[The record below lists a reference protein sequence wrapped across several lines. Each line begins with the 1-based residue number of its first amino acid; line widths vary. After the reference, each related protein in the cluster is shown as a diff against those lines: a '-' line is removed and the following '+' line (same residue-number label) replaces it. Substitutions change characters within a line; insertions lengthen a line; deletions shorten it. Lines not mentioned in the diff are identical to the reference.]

1 MKVTEQNFINQIIHG
16 NEKALEYCMLHYGG
30 LVKTVVRRHLGDLS
44 RFEDECINDVFF
56 AVWQHADSYRSDKNS
71 FANWIAGVARL
82 KALDCRRRY
91 ARHLLEVS
99 FDDSMKEDVNES
111 EAWETPELAVL
122 EAEISRETREMLDC
136 LRPADRELF
145 IRLYMEE
152 EDMESV
158 SRSTGMSKA
167 VIYNHVSRG
176 KKKLRRQF
184 AAQTGKGNDR

>member
-1 MKVTEQNFINQIIHG
+1 MKITEQNFIKQIIQG

-71 FANWIAGVARL
+71 FANWIAGVSRL

-91 ARHLLEVS
+91 TRHLLEVS
-99 FDDSMKEDVNES
+99 FDDTVKDTANEREDPG
-111 EAWETPELAVL
+111 TPELAVL
-122 EAEISRETREMLDC
+122 EEEISRETREMLDC

-152 EDMESV
+152 EDVESV

-184 AAQTGKGNDR
+184 LAQTGKGE